1 MNETIHRKIIIV
13 GDSATGKTSI
23 IERYIN
29 NKFSTNLATIVPHY
43 YSKIIKSN
51 ENIFHINIW
60 DLPGQDRT
68 PILTLQFAKDTQGI
82 IYCCDATN
90 ITTRNNLKIWEAD
103 LKSKE
108 NIENIPKI
116 IVENKCDLLG
126 EESNYNDDI
135 NSLRLFSKELGCKN
149 YFRTSAKLGY
159 NIDDAVEFLIN
170 EIIKDFKENY
180 LEDNQ
185 EQNNNKKLTNKNN
198 KKNNND
204 KNNNIDKNNNK
215 KERSNSK
222 DLSDND
228 EISDISI
235 KFQKPDETN
244 IRMPKKEYED
254 IEKSLSKS
262 FSLEIPEELNI
273 EDESDL
279 REFKDLMKEKN
290 RQSKIHFSVTY
301 YQKLNKSYKVYCNN
315 NKNKNNK
322 KSSPFKAKSK
332 EKHFEFL
339 RYKS

>member
-126 EESNYNDDI
+126 DESNYDNDI

-159 NIDDAVEFLIN
+159 NIDDSVEFLIN
-170 EIIKDFKENY
+170 EIIKDLKENY

-204 KNNNIDKNNNK
+204 KN
-215 KERSNSK
+215 
-222 DLSDND
+222 
-228 EISDISI
+228 
-235 KFQKPDETN
+235 
-244 IRMPKKEYED
+244 
-254 IEKSLSKS
+254 
-262 FSLEIPEELNI
+262 
-273 EDESDL
+273 
-279 REFKDLMKEKN
+279 MK
-290 RQSKIHFSVTY
+290 
-301 YQKLNKSYKVYCNN
+301 CC
-315 NKNKNNK
+315 
-322 KSSPFKAKSK
+322 
-332 EKHFEFL
+332 
-339 RYKS
+339 

>member
-1 MNETIHRKIIIV
+1 M
-13 GDSATGKTSI
+13 SA
-23 IERYIN
+23 
-29 NKFSTNLATIVPHY
+29 
-43 YSKIIKSN
+43 IKSN

-126 EESNYNDDI
+126 DESNYDNNI

-170 EIIKDFKENY
+170 EIIKDLKENH

-204 KNNNIDKNNNK
+204 KN
-215 KERSNSK
+215 
-222 DLSDND
+222 
-228 EISDISI
+228 
-235 KFQKPDETN
+235 
-244 IRMPKKEYED
+244 
-254 IEKSLSKS
+254 
-262 FSLEIPEELNI
+262 
-273 EDESDL
+273 
-279 REFKDLMKEKN
+279 MK
-290 RQSKIHFSVTY
+290 
-301 YQKLNKSYKVYCNN
+301 CC
-315 NKNKNNK
+315 
-322 KSSPFKAKSK
+322 
-332 EKHFEFL
+332 
-339 RYKS
+339 

>member
-51 ENIFHINIW
+51 ENIFHMNIW

-126 EESNYNDDI
+126 DESNYDNDI
-135 NSLRLFSKELGCKN
+135 NSLRLFSKELGCTN
-149 YFRTSAKLGY
+149 FFRVSAKLDF
-159 NIDDAVEFLIN
+159 NIKEAINFLIN
-170 EIIKDFKENY
+170 EIVKKIKE
-180 LEDNQ
+180 EDLNSQ
-185 EQNNNKKLTNKNN
+185 DKIGLKPKSNTN
-198 KKNNND
+198 
-204 KNNNIDKNNNK
+204 
-215 KERSNSK
+215 
-222 DLSDND
+222 
-228 EISDISI
+228 
-235 KFQKPDETN
+235 TG
-244 IRMPKKEYED
+244 
-254 IEKSLSKS
+254 
-262 FSLEIPEELNI
+262 
-273 EDESDL
+273 
-279 REFKDLMKEKN
+279 
-290 RQSKIHFSVTY
+290 
-301 YQKLNKSYKVYCNN
+301 CC
-315 NKNKNNK
+315 
-322 KSSPFKAKSK
+322 
-332 EKHFEFL
+332 
-339 RYKS
+339 